1 MINRY
6 RVNHYNLNK
15 LLGRKGIIDMERYE
29 CGAEKESLNHML
41 FSCQLYEEERKYMF
55 RKMDKI
61 KKNID
66 FNIDRMIAEEEWELL
81 ELVYKYL
88 KKNSNTNLRREGKEE
103 ELSLYFAGS
112 IRKIGR
118 RARERPNSH
127 NNLREG

>member
-6 RVNHYNLNK
+6 RANHYNLNK
-15 LLGRKGIIDMERYE
+15 LLGRKGIIDTERCE
-29 CGAEKESLNHML
+29 CEAKKESLNHVL

-88 KKNSNTNLRREGKEE
+88 KK
-103 ELSLYFAGS
+103 
-112 IRKIGR
+112 IGIQI
-118 RARERPNSH
+118 
-127 NNLREG
+127 